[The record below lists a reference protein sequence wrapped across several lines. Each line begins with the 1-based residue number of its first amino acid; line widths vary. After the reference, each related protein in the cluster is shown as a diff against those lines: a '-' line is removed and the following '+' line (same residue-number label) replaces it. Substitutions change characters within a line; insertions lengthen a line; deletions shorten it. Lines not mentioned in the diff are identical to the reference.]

1 MTAIRQHKPSDTMR
15 SVSEFISLRTLRRNI
30 GITKI
35 PTTSHTVRKKAMR
48 SIEFT
53 IWLPSGELPLA
64 TALSIT
70 IMTMA
75 RMSSRMRTLITK
87 PANFCWR
94 SPRSSNALYM
104 IVVDDMAS
112 IPPRNMQFIW
122 LQENSFPTQMPKSIM
137 EKTMVRAAMMG
148 ALPIL
153 RIFLKEKSR
162 PREKSRNITPMSAH
176 DCMFSLSTARG
187 SSGMCGDTR
196 KPAIM

>member
-1 MTAIRQHKPSDTMR
+1 
-15 SVSEFISLRTLRRNI
+15 
-30 GITKI
+30 
-35 PTTSHTVRKKAMR
+35 
-48 SIEFT
+48 
-53 IWLPSGELPLA
+53 
-64 TALSIT
+64 
-70 IMTMA
+70 
-75 RMSSRMRTLITK
+75 
-87 PANFCWR
+87 
-94 SPRSSNALYM
+94 M

-122 LQENSFPTQMPKSIM
+122 LQENSLPTQMPKSIM

-187 SSGMCGDTR
+187 SSGMWGDTR